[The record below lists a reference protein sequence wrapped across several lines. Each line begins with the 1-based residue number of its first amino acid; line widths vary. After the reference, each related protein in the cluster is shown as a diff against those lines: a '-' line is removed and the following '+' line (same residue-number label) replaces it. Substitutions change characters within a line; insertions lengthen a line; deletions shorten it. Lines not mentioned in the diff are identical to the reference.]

1 MSNGVIDLRKQ
12 NPASRGSRQP
22 TLGQSV
28 PPSRA
33 LPAPHALP
41 LLPEGFDLEWSAYEH
56 EYRIRGPY
64 WFLYPLV
71 IATLAI
77 VFGVLTHDYLF
88 IAFVVLS
95 FVILNYY
102 ARRAPRLLA
111 YRIEKRGVWTENKLM
126 DFGRIKSF
134 RIFTH
139 PLMAPELLLETGHPI
154 SPITRIRLENIS
166 PDAVRNVMSRYL
178 PEKEQKDLA
187 TDQIARII
195 GF

>member
-1 MSNGVIDLRKQ
+1 MQKGIIDLRK
-12 NPASRGSRQP
+12 PASANNPRSVGEQYATRKDAPAVP
-22 TLGQSV
+22 TRETGV
-28 PPSRA
+28 
-33 LPAPHALP
+33 
-41 LLPEGFDLEWSAYEH
+41 FDLEWSAYEH
-56 EYRIRGPY
+56 ENRVRGPY
-64 WFLYPLV
+64 WFLYPLI

-77 VFGVLTHDYLF
+77 VFGVLTRDYLF

-102 ARRAPRLLA
+102 ARREPRVLM

-139 PLMAPELLLETGHPI
+139 SLMAPELLLETEHPI

>member
-12 NPASRGSRQP
+12 NPAQRGSRQP
-22 TLGQSV
+22 ASAQSV
-28 PPSRA
+28 PSSRV
-33 LPAPHALP
+33 LPPPHAPP

-56 EYRIRGPY
+56 EYRVRGPY

-77 VFGVLTHDYLF
+77 VFGVLTRDYLF

-102 ARRAPRLLA
+102 ARREPRVLT
-111 YRIEKRGVWTENKLM
+111 YRIEKRGVWTQNKLM

-134 RIFTH
+134 RMFTH
-139 PLMAPELLLETGHPI
+139 SLMAPELLLETEHPI
-154 SPITRIRLENIS
+154 SPIMRIRLENIS
-166 PDAVRNVMSRYL
+166 PDVVRNVISRYL